1 MDKRNFKKTEQT
13 DRKQEKR
20 DIKKAEKPVKRVFDF
35 DTNDGKVP
43 QDKLDPK
50 KGEKQAKKVVFS
62 ITNDS
67 KIYPDRGDLKKA
79 ERLPIKAINAVAN
92 DVKVHP
98 DRGDS
103 DRKIIKVEKPKL
115 TVIVKK
121 EETKTRPENLI
132 SKENVKKPDTD
143 VNKIADDKRKIR
155 EKYTLKKSPLQVIPN
170 VMKKEELLKVG
181 NNIKPTV
188 AEVKSDRPPKKPSDV
203 PKEKSDESNE
213 SKQSVTTNNPPKPEK
228 KDTVQRKP
236 IIRTIASKNDT
247 KVYKAVTFVDQ
258 KKNKP
263 TLLLKIPNETVKN
276 SKNVTEGS
284 VNLKKITLSKES
296 IKEKP
301 LKRKERRKKDKRSR
315 RIASPVLSVKAR
327 SPPTE
332 VAKWAP
338 SSINRHTKPY
348 YEAWVSTTLA
358 AISKNS
364 RRDKLFLEKQS
375 ILQSFQRALTERPET
390 PELVYENFTDEK
402 YTGRIKVKQR

>member
-121 EETKTRPENLI
+121 EETKSRPTENLI

-188 AEVKSDRPPKKPSDV
+188 TEVKNDRPPKKPSDV

-213 SKQSVTTNNPPKPEK
+213 SKQSVTTNNPKQEK
-228 KDTVQRKP
+228 KDTIQRKP

-263 TLLLKIPNETVKN
+263 TLLLKIPNETVRN
-276 SKNVTEGS
+276 SKNLTEGS

-301 LKRKERRKKDKRSR
+301 LKRKERRKKEKRSR

-390 PELVYENFTDEK
+390 PELVYENFTDER